1 MTKSASALN
10 HRDVVVV
17 SGTLGITARAAVRR
31 FAARGA
37 LIGILGHGWESLEE
51 VRREANAAGGD
62 SIALPVDV
70 TNPGEVESASS
81 VIERS
86 LGPID
91 VWVNDAVGA
100 FPELAGPDGL
110 RRSTEAS
117 YLAVVHG
124 TMAALK
130 RMLPRNRGAIV
141 QVAPSYADPPLYS
154 GDYGTKRLISGF
166 CESMRSEL
174 SHEGCAVNLT
184 IVEVPLRFGSHPFVD
199 AAGWLGAPAYFAVIE
214 TQAAAEAICAAAY
227 GDHGGTS
234 SDPVAHR
241 EMISNR
247 MLAQTEVALKIG
259 ESFAKS

>member
-1 MTKSASALN
+1 MKSANALK

-17 SGTLGITARAAVRR
+17 SGTLGVTARAAIQR
-31 FAARGA
+31 FAAAGA
-37 LIGILGHGWESLEE
+37 GIGILGHGWESLEQA
-51 VRREANAAGGD
+51 RHEAKAAGGD
-62 SIALPVDV
+62 SIALAVDV
-70 TNPGEVESASS
+70 TDPGEVESASS
-81 VIERS
+81 VIERR

-91 VWVNDAVGA
+91 VWINDAVAGV
-100 FPELAGPDGL
+100 FPELAEPENL

-154 GDYGTKRLISGF
+154 GDYGAKRLIRGF

-174 SHEGCAVNLT
+174 SREGCEVGLT

-199 AAGWLGAPAYFAVIE
+199 SAGWVGAPAYFAVIE
-214 TQAAAEAICAAAY
+214 AQAAAEAIYAAAC
-227 GDHGGTS
+227 DHDGSGSVTTG
-234 SDPVAHR
+234 
-241 EMISNR
+241 EMISHR
-247 MLAQTEVALKIG
+247 ILSPRQAGSGLH
-259 ESFAKS
+259 